1 MRLLLILIF
10 TFFSANTFALSYEYQ
25 TTVCAEITVQDKS
38 TKNCAGNAVFNQ
50 ASAGKY
56 NLVITFKVKDFEIE
70 DSRTNKKFEKTIERN
85 LQKNIIFQSPEFTAE
100 EWTEKLKDVFH
111 LIKAELIVA
120 EDNLIIT
127 DAMLLKKKVN
137 EEMVY
142 QIEAVIPIEKAQF
155 IHLPKGLKGTKTIH
169 LTLVIPQSE
178 IKGTKF

>member
-100 EWTEKLKDVFH
+100 EWTKRRFSLNKSRINCCGRQLDNYGCNAVEKKS
-111 LIKAELIVA
+111 ERR
-120 EDNLIIT
+120 NG
-127 DAMLLKKKVN
+127 
-137 EEMVY
+137 
-142 QIEAVIPIEKAQF
+142 
-155 IHLPKGLKGTKTIH
+155 LPD
-169 LTLVIPQSE
+169 
-178 IKGTKF
+178 